1 MSQILTSSYIPP
13 GPVAQEFMNSN
24 AFVRGLRGP
33 IGSGK
38 STACVFEILKRCKAQ
53 QRSTRDGKRKSR
65 WAVIRNTYP
74 ELKTTTINT
83 WHQWVPE
90 TTGRW
95 VAQGPPT
102 HYLVDKDHE
111 IEILF
116 MALDSEADIKKLLS
130 LELTGAWINEA
141 REVPKAVLD
150 ALTGRVG
157 RYPAMAEGG
166 CTWSGVIMDTN
177 APEEDSWWAK
187 IADFPDE
194 KQQKNTREAER
205 LLREMGALAPDQPLY
220 EMFSQPGGMHP
231 RAENMSNLPA
241 GYYVKAMAEKKD
253 DWIKVYVHNCYG
265 FVVDGKPVIQG
276 YYDNLHCR
284 PLTIVPELGLWI
296 GLDFGLTPAALFGQR
311 STMGQWRMTSELA
324 TEDMGAVNFSL
335 AIKQHLALKYPNIR
349 INGIIGD
356 PAGDIRAQT
365 DENTPFKILRA
376 NGINA
381 TPAYTNDFV
390 IRCEAWER
398 PLGRLIDGEPGM
410 LVDPS
415 CSMLRKGLSGGY
427 KYRKMKIAGTE
438 RFGEAPEKNKFS
450 HICEA
455 GGYMLL
461 GGGEGKEVVKR
472 VRPEGEGK
480 RATRAETDYSIFG

>member
-1 MSQILTSSYIPP
+1 MTVMLSEYTPP
-13 GPVAQEFMNSN
+13 GPVAQQFLNSK

-38 STACVFEILKRCKAQ
+38 STACVFDILEKCKAQ
-53 QRSTRDGKRKSR
+53 RKSTRDGKRKSR

-102 HYLVDKDHE
+102 HYLYDGEHE

-130 LELTGAWINEA
+130 LELTGAWINGA

-157 RYPAMAEGG
+157 RYPSMAEGG
-166 CTWSGVIMDTN
+166 CSWSGVIMDTN

-194 KQQKNTREAER
+194 KVQKNTIEAER
-205 LLREMGALAPDQPLY
+205 ALREIGALAADQPLY

-231 RAENMSNLPA
+231 RAENIPNLPL
-241 GYYVKAMAEKKD
+241 GYYIKAMAEKKD

-265 FVVDGKPVIQG
+265 FVVDGKGLKMSKSKGNVIDPLVVVDQHGTDSLRFTLAAMAGQGRDIKLSLDRVEGYRAFANKLWNAARFLEMNGCVRTAGFEPGQPVG
-276 YYDNLHCR
+276 LR
-284 PLTIVPELGLWI
+284 PLRRPHPWPPWAQPRSRAPTWSRSPATMAGSATATACSTSSVRAVSASFTVPS
-296 GLDFGLTPAALFGQR
+296 R
-311 STMGQWRMTSELA
+311 
-324 TEDMGAVNFSL
+324 
-335 AIKQHLALKYPNIR
+335 
-349 INGIIGD
+349 
-356 PAGDIRAQT
+356 
-365 DENTPFKILRA
+365 
-376 NGINA
+376 
-381 TPAYTNDFV
+381 
-390 IRCEAWER
+390 
-398 PLGRLIDGEPGM
+398 
-410 LVDPS
+410 
-415 CSMLRKGLSGGY
+415 
-427 KYRKMKIAGTE
+427 
-438 RFGEAPEKNKFS
+438 
-450 HICEA
+450 
-455 GGYMLL
+455 
-461 GGGEGKEVVKR
+461 
-472 VRPEGEGK
+472 
-480 RATRAETDYSIFG
+480 